1 MTGPLV
7 VDASF
12 VMVLLSNGSD
22 VTTTWAND
30 VIRGADLVAP
40 HLMPVEVTSALR
52 TGERREIITHE
63 QAALTYQDLVDL
75 DVELYPFEPFAARV
89 WELRHSV
96 SPYDA
101 WYVALAERLEVPLV
115 TLDRRL
121 ARTADGRC
129 EFTLP
134 PSS

>member
-1 MTGPLV
+1 MTGTLV

-12 VMVLLSNGSD
+12 VMALLTNSD
-22 VTTTWAND
+22 DAITTWARD
-30 VIRGADLVAP
+30 LIDGSDLVAP

-52 TGERREIITHE
+52 NAEHRTLLKPQHAAVTHR
-63 QAALTYQDLVDL
+63 DLVGL
-75 DVELYPFEPFAARV
+75 DIEFHPFEPFASRV

-101 WYVALAERLEVPLV
+101 WYLALAERLDVPLA

-121 ARTADGRC
+121 TRTADTRC
-129 EFTLP
+129 EFAFP
-134 PSS
+134 PS

>member
-22 VTTTWAND
+22 GTTTWAND

-40 HLMPVEVTSALR
+40 HLMPVEVASALR

-101 WYVALAERLEVPLV
+101 WYVALAERLGVPLV

-121 ARTADGRC
+121 ARTVDGRC

>member
-52 TGERREIITHE
+52 SAERREVLTPE
-63 QAALTYQDLVDL
+63 QAALTHQDLIDL
-75 DVELYPFEPFAARV
+75 DVEATPAR
-89 WELRHSV
+89 H
-96 SPYDA
+96 
-101 WYVALAERLEVPLV
+101 
-115 TLDRRL
+115 
-121 ARTADGRC
+121 
-129 EFTLP
+129 
-134 PSS
+134 

>member
-1 MTGPLV
+1 VTGTVV

-12 VMVLLSNGSD
+12 VMALLTNGD
-22 VTTTWAND
+22 GAITTWARD
-30 VIRGADLVAP
+30 LIDGADLVAP

-52 TGERREIITHE
+52 TAERRELLAPE
-63 QAALTYQDLVDL
+63 SAAFAHQDLVEL
-75 DVELYPFEPFAARV
+75 DVELHAFEPFASRV

-96 SPYDA
+96 SPHDA
-101 WYVALAERLEVPLV
+101 WYLALAERLVVPLA

-121 ARTADGRC
+121 TRTADARC

-134 PSS
+134 PS